1 LNLTKKHKH
10 PILLAIVEAKI
21 KSQAPQILT
30 IAKAQKNHIIELFCK
45 EHTFCVNHFIENLN
59 AFIGRQI
66 AHNSSS
72 QKKSQAPYN
81 FIVLL
86 SDKFGGTCDDVESS
100 MHKWA

>member
-1 LNLTKKHKH
+1 
-10 PILLAIVEAKI
+10 
-21 KSQAPQILT
+21 LT
-30 IAKAQKNHIIELFCK
+30 IAKAQKIHAIELPCK
-45 EHTFCVNHFIENLN
+45 EHTFCVNHFIKKLN

-72 QKKSQAPYN
+72 QNKSQAPYN

-86 SDKFGGTCDDVESS
+86 SDKFSGTCDDVEIL